1 MFVNLKNANSRIAEL
16 EAELQT
22 SEEILGAAQVNEER
36 ILVFE
41 AEKSAL
47 QAEKSALQAE
57 NETLKTSSALFEA
70 EAKAAGILANDAG
83 SKVEALQAEAQTAEA
98 QAADLVASQGVESD
112 EAPPAVEEAAKSS
125 DEIQT
130 IFRSM
135 PNGPERSAFY
145 QNNRSAL
152 LS

>member
-22 SEEILGAAQVNEER
+22 SEEILGAAQVNEEL

-41 AEKSAL
+41 
-47 QAEKSALQAE
+47 AEKSALQAE

>member
-47 QAEKSALQAE
+47 QAE
-57 NETLKTSSALFEA
+57 NETLKASSDLFEA
-70 EAKAAGILANDAG
+70 EAKAAGILANEAG

-125 DEIQT
+125 DEIQSL
-130 IFRSM
+130 FRSM

-145 QNNRSAL
+145 QTNRSAL